1 MNKESSATEKNQEG
15 NGASAGLPLIVWL
28 VFVFTIIT
36 CIGGQKFLTYNMS
49 GYGWFIPLVYSL
61 VLFPLRMHKMKFPVF
76 LWTPWVIV
84 ALIYMLFSDYA
95 SLQRTMQLI
104 CPIIIG
110 IIVSTYEFGERQI
123 VAFLQLCKYLAVA
136 LVIITFLKSGIASTG
151 TLPLVTGLASEVMTG
166 ALLCTIFA
174 AGYAINQKRDIL
186 WWSMIAVLPV
196 IALTRTAMAVTGL
209 TLPTTFAPL
218 KLRTRAFILV
228 LICLLGVAIFYTPR
242 VQGKMFYSGK
252 GDITDIFTED
262 FGDSGR
268 YNMWEYMN
276 YGIEEKPWFGHGTG
290 GGEDYIRNITMGD
303 SGYPHN
309 DWLLTLYDYGI
320 VGTVIYAA
328 SLLFA
333 ALHAFIKGQ
342 KTQGTI
348 RMLFLSG
355 AATFIPFAL
364 IMFTDNIMVYA
375 SFYGNLQFTLLGIAY
390 ASLSTDPIVK
400 TKKIKI
406 KW

>member
-1 MNKESSATEKNQEG
+1 MLKGSSETEMKEDRNAAG
-15 NGASAGLPLIVWL
+15 AGLPLIVWL
-28 VFVFTIIT
+28 VFIFTIIT

-61 VLFPLRMHKMKFPVF
+61 VLFPSRMHKIRFPVF

-84 ALIYMLFSDYA
+84 VLMYMLFSDFPA
-95 SLQRTMQLI
+95 LQRTMQLI

-123 VAFLQLCKYLAVA
+123 GAFLKLCKYLAGA
-136 LVIITFLKSGIASTG
+136 LVIITLLKSGIAFTG
-151 TLPLVTGLASEVMTG
+151 TLPLSTGLASEVMTG

-174 AGYAINQKRDIL
+174 AGYAINQKREIL
-186 WWSMIAVLPV
+186 WWSLIAVLPV

-209 TLPTTFAPL
+209 TLPTTLAPL
-218 KLRTRAFILV
+218 KLRTRVFMLA
-228 LICLLGVAIFYTPR
+228 LICVLGVAIFYTPR

-252 GDITDIFTED
+252 GDISDIFSED

-290 GGEDYIRNITMGD
+290 GGEDFIRKITMGD

-320 VGTVIYAA
+320 AGTVIYAA

-342 KTQGTI
+342 KTQGQS

-355 AATFIPFAL
+355 AATFIPFVL

-390 ASLSTDPIVK
+390 ASLRPVPVLK
-400 TKKIKI
+400 TKKIRI
-406 KW
+406 RW